1 MKCSAA
7 LYRRPQEFLPKIS
20 IKFEYYHSKR
30 PVVYHFLQVWFKN
43 RRAKWRKRERNA
55 MNAAAA
61 AAADFKSSFTPQFNG
76 LMQPFGSAAADEAA
90 LYAAGYAPPTY
101 NSWAG
106 KVPSPLA
113 GTAKN
118 FPWGL
123 NSVNMSPLSA
133 AGFNPVAPVSQMVN
147 SSAIGMSTM
156 ATMSNSL
163 GMASQ
168 AAGPCMQHYSSPSNH
183 YASYRDQCGPPPP
196 PPPSV
201 TPSTAAPTSASSAA
215 LRFNSN
221 KSNNSNSVAKTSS
234 NSSSSSSTS
243 SSGSGSSNGSSGLL
257 SGYGQPGS
265 PRSNAA
271 MTACQ
276 YAGADRSP
284 V

>member
-1 MKCSAA
+1 
-7 LYRRPQEFLPKIS
+7 
-20 IKFEYYHSKR
+20 
-30 PVVYHFLQVWFKN
+30 
-43 RRAKWRKRERNA
+43 

-76 LMQPFGSAAADEAA
+76 LMQPFGSAATAADEAA

-101 NSWAG
+101 NSWAS

-113 GTAKN
+113 ATAKS

-123 NSVNMSPLSA
+123 NSVNMSPLGA
-133 AGFNPVAPVSQMVN
+133 AGFNPVAPVGQMVN
-147 SSAIGMSTM
+147 SSIGMSTM

-168 AAGPCMQHYSSPSNH
+168 AAGPCMQHYSSPPNH

-196 PPPSV
+196 PPP
-201 TPSTAAPTSASSAA
+201 TATVPTVVPTSASSAA
-215 LRFNSN
+215 LRFNKTN
-221 KSNNSNSVAKTSS
+221 NNSAAKTSS
-234 NSSSSSSTS
+234 SSSSSSSTS
-243 SSGSGSSNGSSGLL
+243 SSGSNSSAGLL

-265 PRSNAA
+265 PRSNTAL
-271 MTACQ
+271 TACQ

>member
-1 MKCSAA
+1 
-7 LYRRPQEFLPKIS
+7 
-20 IKFEYYHSKR
+20 
-30 PVVYHFLQVWFKN
+30 
-43 RRAKWRKRERNA
+43 

-76 LMQPFGSAAADEAA
+76 LMQPFGPAADAANEAA

-113 GTAKN
+113 GTAKS

-133 AGFNPVAPVSQMVN
+133 AGFNPVNPVGQMVN

-168 AAGPCMQHYSSPSNH
+168 AAGPCMQHYSSPPNH

-196 PPPSV
+196 PLPPSS
-201 TPSTAAPTSASSAA
+201 TPTAAPTSAA
-215 LRFNSN
+215 LRFN
-221 KSNNSNSVAKTSS
+221 KSNNNSAAKTSS
-234 NSSSSSSTS
+234 SSSSSSSTS
-243 SSGSGSSNGSSGLL
+243 SSSGSNSSAGLL
-257 SGYGQPGS
+257 SGYGQPPS

-271 MTACQ
+271 LTACQ
-276 YAGADRSP
+276 YEGADRSP

>member
-1 MKCSAA
+1 
-7 LYRRPQEFLPKIS
+7 
-20 IKFEYYHSKR
+20 
-30 PVVYHFLQVWFKN
+30 
-43 RRAKWRKRERNA
+43 

-76 LMQPFGSAAADEAA
+76 LMQPFGSTAADEAA

-201 TPSTAAPTSASSAA
+201 TPSTVVPTSVSSAA
-215 LRFNSN
+215 LRFN
-221 KSNNSNSVAKTSS
+221 KSNNNSIAKTSS

-243 SSGSGSSNGSSGLL
+243 NSSGSSNSSAGLH
-257 SGYGQPGS
+257 SGYGQPGGS

-271 MTACQ
+271 LTACQ